1 MKLKKLAT
9 AALAMTFVL
18 SGCGGSED
26 DGKNVSSV
34 TGKEKF
40 VVGMECNYAPFNW
53 QSNEQTV

>member
-26 DGKNVSSV
+26 DGK
-34 TGKEKF
+34 
-40 VVGMECNYAPFNW
+40 MYLA
-53 QSNEQTV
+53 